1 MRKIACLLLFIGC
14 LALYSCEKP
23 IIEEDDIKKEEPAEP
38 KPPTNNV
45 PPQKGKGGSSK
56 KGNDTGKS
64 PNNGEGTGKGGS
76 SEHYDMEHPM
86 SVYKFLTTVPNNE
99 KMYVVGYIIGAF
111 KRNLK
116 DVEWNAPFTS
126 GLYILLAD
134 NKDERDLSKVMVLC
148 LSKVSNKN
156 KYNLKKHS
164 DNMGRKLLL
173 FGRKQAFSGVIGMK
187 DYVGICAFWEEI

>member
-76 SEHYDMEHPM
+76 SEHYDMEDPM
-86 SVYKFLTTVPNNE
+86 SVSKFLTIVPNNE

-126 GLYILLAD
+126 GLYIFCLLYTSDAAD
-134 NKDERDLSKVMVLC
+134 E
-148 LSKVSNKN
+148 
-156 KYNLKKHS
+156 
-164 DNMGRKLLL
+164 
-173 FGRKQAFSGVIGMK
+173 
-187 DYVGICAFWEEI
+187 